1 MRLHIM
7 TTIDDDLLQKVLSLS
22 PDQRTALID
31 MLIDSLNMP
40 IDPETDAAW
49 AEEAER
55 RAEEVRSGSIELVD
69 GEQVFDDIR
78 RRLKK

>member
-1 MRLHIM
+1 MS
-7 TTIDDDLLQKVLSLS
+7 TIDEDLLQKVLSLS

-31 MLIDSLNMP
+31 MLIESLDVP
-40 IDPETDAAW
+40 IDPEIDAAW

-55 RAEEVRSGSIELVD
+55 RAEEVRSGSVELLD

>member
-1 MRLHIM
+1 MS
-7 TTIDDDLLQKVLSLS
+7 TIDEDLLQRVLSLS

-31 MLIDSLNMP
+31 KLLESLNLP
-40 IDPETDAAW
+40 IDPEIDAAW

-55 RAEEVRSGSIELVD
+55 RADEVRSGSTELVP